1 VPIYNFANI
10 KPKIDPTAFI
20 HPDAVIIG
28 DVTIGPRCSIW
39 PGVVIRGDVNKIIIG
54 SQSNIQDGSILHV
67 TRPTKDNPE
76 GTPLIIGDDVL
87 IGHQVT
93 LHACTIENRAMVGI
107 GAIVLDGATVG
118 EQAMLGAGSLLT
130 PGKVM
135 EADSLWLGSP
145 ARFNRKRLKDEIT
158 ATAQTI
164 ASYCTL
170 GANYKES
177 LLAPDRIGI

>member
-1 VPIYNFANI
+1 MPIYNFADI
-10 KPKIDPTAFI
+10 QPKIDPTAFI

-28 DVTIGPRCSIW
+28 DVTVGPQCSIW

-54 SQSNIQDGSILHV
+54 SQTNIQDGSILHV
-67 TRPTKDNPE
+67 KRPTKDYPQ
-76 GTPLIIGDDVL
+76 GAPLIIGDQVL

-107 GAIVLDGATVG
+107 GAIVLDDAIVA
-118 EQAMLGAGSLLT
+118 EQAMLGAGSMLT

-135 EADSLWLGSP
+135 EANSLWLGAP
-145 ARFNRKRLKDEIT
+145 ARFIRPRTDDEIV

-164 ASYCTL
+164 ISYCTL
-170 GANYKES
+170 GEKYKEG
-177 LLAPDRIGI
+177 LLTPQSIGI